1 MNRHQRRLR
10 AKARPVRLPP
20 RGSEDETV
28 LRVLLGMM
36 PAVGELAELDQVDVL
51 EAADRMIEL
60 IGQGYFR
67 LLLLPDGGYEIEPT
81 EQALELF
88 DGPPDAPQ

>member
-1 MNRHQRRLR
+1 MNRHQRRAR

-20 RGSEDETV
+20 RGSDDDKV

-36 PAVGELAELDQVDVL
+36 PAVEKLAELEQVDVL
-51 EAADRMIEL
+51 AAADRMIEL
-60 IGQGYFR
+60 IAQGYFR
-67 LLLLPDGGYEIEPT
+67 LLILPEGGYEIEPT

-88 DGPPDAPQ
+88 DVPQ